1 MQKVSDI
8 ERQKLLD
15 EKSYHERCT
24 TSVKDIQVGQTVRGF
39 FARGFVEV
47 FVADV
52 KVNPNTYDKNN
63 CGVWVKGEVL
73 RMNDWHYPITL
84 DRLERGYDSVFF
96 HIHDMVEVFQ
106 PMLRMTKVKNWTN
119 STNSDSNSKVL
130 ASEMER
136 GFLGK
141 DLTDPLKVLTSK
153 TTTTTHG
160 GNDE

>member
-73 RMNDWHYPITL
+73 RMHDWHYPITL

-106 PMLRMTKVKNWTN
+106 PMLTN
-119 STNSDSNSKVL
+119 DKGEEL
-130 ASEMER
+130 DQQYQF
-136 GFLGK
+136 GF
-141 DLTDPLKVLTSK
+141 
-153 TTTTTHG
+153 
-160 GNDE
+160 